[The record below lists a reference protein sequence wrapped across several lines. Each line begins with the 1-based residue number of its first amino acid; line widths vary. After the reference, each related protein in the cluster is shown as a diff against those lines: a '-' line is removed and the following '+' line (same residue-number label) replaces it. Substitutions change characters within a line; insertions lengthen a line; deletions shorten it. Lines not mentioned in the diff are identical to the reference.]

1 MGAGLMQL
9 VLIGKISQ
17 FITQNPQINYYKY
30 SHNKHTNF
38 SIEQVNL
45 APEGN
50 ANAGFIKGATLN
62 FKISRYSD
70 FLSNLFFTF
79 KIPDIYSNNEY
90 RFRWIPNLGYNYIK
104 EARFKLGGVIIETL
118 YGEWLNIWDELTNK
132 EGVKNNKLI
141 GNVNELVNPFNFV
154 PKYTIINNRLYNI
167 TYPISIYSSTNNNPS
182 IKGRQIQVPLNFW
195 FTKNPSLALPLLKLQ
210 NIEILLE
217 IDIIDRGFNGLYQ
230 VWSDILNIYVSP
242 DLYEL
247 VHSKKVS
254 IVDFVSPVD
263 VKFDVRNEI
272 LCSYVFLD
280 SVERSKMLLNANNID
295 YIISTPKRTHFLFDA
310 VERNKTIEITNASHH
325 IKELIWIV
333 RRSDVINYFN
343 DYINYTAVHEYTE
356 NMGILENIEIKWN
369 GIISRTDNNAE
380 FYNNIVP
387 YKYHTNIP
395 RTGLYCYS
403 FSLFP
408 EKQISAGSYDNT
420 RVTTS
425 LFITTKENL
434 ANNSRVK
441 YIHDILGEKGIVY
454 NKLGFEVVIY
464 ALDVNILTISNGTAA
479 FKYS

>member
-30 SHNKHTNF
+30 LHNKHTNF
-38 SIEQVNL
+38 SIEQVIL
-45 APEGN
+45 TPEGN
-50 ANAGFIKGATLN
+50 ANAGFTKGATLN

-118 YGEWLNIWDELTNK
+118 YGEWLNIWDELTTK

-141 GNVNELVNPFNFV
+141 GNIDELVNPFNFV
-154 PKYTIINNRLYNI
+154 PKYTIINNRLFNV
-167 TYPISIYSSTNNNPS
+167 TYPISIYSESNNTPS

-230 VWSDILNIYVSP
+230 IWSDILSMYVSP
-242 DLYEL
+242 ELYEI
-247 VHSKKVS
+247 VHSKRVS
-254 IVDFVSPVD
+254 IIDFVSPINA
-263 VKFDVRNEI
+263 KFDVRNEI

-280 SVERSKMLLNANNID
+280 SVERSKMLLNSNNID
-295 YIISTPKRTHFLFDA
+295 YVISTPKRTHFLFDA

-343 DYINYTAVHEYTE
+343 DYINYTATHEYTE

-441 YIHDILGEKGIVY
+441 YIHDILGEKGYVY
-454 NKLGFEVVIY
+454 NKLGFEIVIY